1 MADFIGSNA
10 AMQDMALRVMPQNLE
25 AEASVL
31 AALMISPDVVM
42 DILGRLKA
50 EDFYRP
56 ANRKVFEA
64 ISELAARNTPIDQI
78 SVADRLQARGDL
90 DEVGGKAYLVDL
102 ASNSFALVNWS
113 HHATMVKRNAVLR
126 DLIGASTRI
135 TALAFEAPDDL
146 DEVVEESEK
155 LLLEVTNRKIESN
168 FRPLEEL
175 LRETYEDIEHLAEHP
190 DHIIGVPTGFIDV
203 DKKLAGLRPG
213 NLVILAAR
221 PAVGKTSLALNMAIN
236 AAKEGV
242 SVAFFSLEM
251 SASEL
256 TQIVLCS
263 EASVNLRDI
272 RTGQLKASDWTQ
284 LISASQTLAALDFW
298 VDDTPGTSIM
308 EIRAKARRQLLGK
321 EKGLVVLD
329 YLQLMNPQGRARS
342 ENRNVEVGEMSRGL
356 KILAK
361 DLNMPVIALS
371 QLSRAVESRSDK
383 RPMLSDLRESGSI
396 EQDADIVMFLDRSTS
411 EEEAARDNRPD
422 LNMANLIIAKNRS
435 GATADI
441 PLVFLGQ
448 YTKFTDFAR
457 DYA

>member
-1 MADFIGSNA
+1 MAYSDITNG
-10 AMQDMALRVMPQNLE
+10 QDKALRVMPQNLE

-31 AALMISPDVVM
+31 SAMMISPEVVE
-42 DILGRLKA
+42 DILGKLSA
-50 EDFYRP
+50 EDFYLP
-56 ANRKVFEA
+56 QNRKVFEA
-64 ISELAARNTPIDQI
+64 ISELAERNTPIDQL
-78 SVADRLQARGDL
+78 SVADRLQAK
-90 DEVGGKAYLVDL
+90 DELKAVGGKAYLADL
-102 ASNSFALVNWS
+102 SSNNFALVNWIN
-113 HHATMVKRNAVLR
+113 HADIVKRTSVLR
-126 DLIGASTRI
+126 DLIGASSEI
-135 TALAFEAPDDL
+135 TALAFDAPDDL
-146 DEVVEESEK
+146 DEVIEESEK
-155 LLLEVTNRKIESN
+155 LLLKVTNRKIESN
-168 FRPLEEL
+168 FKSLESL
-175 LRETYEDIEHLAEHP
+175 LREAYEDIEALAEHP
-190 DHIIGVPTGFIDV
+190 DHLIGVPTGFIDV

-221 PAVGKTSLALNMAIN
+221 PAVGKTSLALNMAVN
-236 AAKEGV
+236 AAKEGI

-256 TQIVLCS
+256 TQRVLCS
-263 EASVNLRDI
+263 EASVNLSDVRN
-272 RTGQLKASDWTQ
+272 GHLKQNDWAQ
-284 LISASQTLAALDFW
+284 LITASQTLAALDFW
-298 VDDTPGTSIM
+298 VDDTPGTSIL
-308 EIRAKARRQLLGK
+308 EIRAKARRQLANK

-329 YLQLMNPQGRARS
+329 YLQLMNPQGKFRS

-361 DLNMPVIALS
+361 DLGVPVIALS

-411 EEEAARDNRPD
+411 EEEAARENRPD